1 LCGLRP
7 TGRLHIGHYFS
18 VIKPGQTGADVLI
31 ANYHAPEE
39 QETEKIV
46 SILQRFGVQKV
57 KLQKEIFNPELYFQ
71 LLTIASIGDLERMT
85 QYKASKDDHKTAQL
99 LTYPVLMAHDVVGY
113 REVLV
118 GEDQK
123 QHLEYAR
130 RLLKRYNRKFGKEYV
145 IPKENIVGGRIRDL
159 RVSDNKMSKSSPE
172 GCLFLDDT
180 PEEIAQKI
188 RRATMDELGMENMKF
203 LYGEFV
209 GGEVP
214 ERNIDLKEKLTEGI
228 VKLVCNTL

>member
-1 LCGLRP
+1 
-7 TGRLHIGHYFS
+7 LHIGHYFS
-18 VIKPGQTGADVLI
+18 VIKPGQAGADVLI

-39 QETEKIV
+39 QDTEKI
-46 SILQRFGVQKV
+46 IDLLHKFGVQKV
-57 KLQKEIFNPELYFQ
+57 NLQREIFNPELYFQ

-85 QYKASKDDHKTAQL
+85 QYKSTKDEDKTAQL
-99 LTYPVLMAHDVVGY
+99 LTYPVLMTHDVAGY
-113 REVLV
+113 KEVLV

-130 RLLKRYNRKFGKEYV
+130 RLLKRYNRKFGKDYL

-159 RVSDNKMSKSSPE
+159 KVPENKMSKSSPD

-180 PEEIAQKI
+180 KDVIAQKV
-188 RRATMDELGMENMKF
+188 RRATMDELGRENMVF
-203 LYGEFV
+203 LYNEFV

-214 ERNIDLKEKLTEGI
+214 ESNSSLKERLTESI
-228 VKLVCNTL
+228 ANRICITL